1 LNSSPK
7 SQDAP
12 PLITEA
18 RIKAMPPQLINQI
31 AAGEIIERPAS
42 VLKELIENA
51 LDAGATRLEF
61 TAESGGVKRLLVADN
76 GGGILKQDLAL
87 ALSRH
92 ATSKIDS
99 LDDLE
104 TVATLGFRGEAL
116 ASIASVGRLTLRSR
130 AQGEDTGW
138 EIRSEGDDQIS
149 EPVPVAMQVGTW
161 IEVRDLFY
169 NTPAR
174 RKFLRTE
181 QTELNQLDQTLRR
194 MAMSRFNVKFEFTH
208 NGRVRRHLEDATME
222 PLKRIATVMGDEFV
236 ANSVPLDATSGAMH
250 LSGWLGLPAFSRAQR
265 DMQYFFLNG
274 RLIRDPTV
282 SHAIRRAYQDVL
294 FHGRQPA
301 YVVYLELDP
310 ARVDVN
316 VHPTKHEVRFRD
328 SRDVHGFIQKVVAE
342 VVGAS
347 VGESP
352 SLSSSYVRPV
362 VASESNLGRTD
373 NMPEQAS
380 VFTVNTYSPLQS
392 AGQSPRQF
400 FNTQPNSAATTEQ
413 STQFY
418 RDLHANASVLPAE
431 ISEPP
436 ASGVEANT
444 DDMPPL
450 GFAIAQLHGIYIL
463 AQNSQGMVVVDMHA
477 AHERI
482 TYESLKQQYDASADA
497 SGDQMA
503 ANQPL
508 IVPVSLVVSEREISA
523 WKENQALFPKLGLE
537 IDQLD
542 ATGLVVRSVPKLL
555 LNADIAQL
563 LRDVLSDLV
572 DAGNSD
578 RIEQTIN
585 ETLSSMA
592 CHGSV
597 RANRKLTIEEMNGL
611 LREMER
617 TERSGQCNHGRPTWI
632 QLNLQEL
639 DRWFKRGQ

>member
-1 LNSSPK
+1 MS
-7 SQDAP
+7 
-12 PLITEA
+12 
-18 RIKAMPPQLINQI
+18 PQLINQI

-51 LDAGATRLEF
+51 LDAGATRLEV
-61 TAESGGVKRLLVADN
+61 TAESGGVKRLLVVDN

-116 ASIASVGRLTLRSR
+116 ASIASVGRLTLRSK

-149 EPVPVAMQVGTW
+149 APVPVAMRVGTW

-194 MAMSRFNVKFEFTH
+194 LAMSRFNVKFEFTH
-208 NGRVRRHLEDATME
+208 NGRVRRHLEDVTME

-236 ANSVPLDATSGAMH
+236 VNSVPLDATSGAMH

-347 VGESP
+347 VGDNP
-352 SLSSSYVRPV
+352 SLSTSYVKPV
-362 VASESNLGRTD
+362 VVSETSINQV
-373 NMPEQAS
+373 PAQAS
-380 VFTVNTYSPLQS
+380 VFSANTYSPSIHSSGRSSSSQS
-392 AGQSPRQF
+392 S
-400 FNTQPNSAATTEQ
+400 NTQFSSIQQTTGATTEQ

-418 RDLHANASVLPAE
+418 RDLHANPSALPE
-431 ISEPP
+431 GVSEPDQIP
-436 ASGVEANT
+436 

-450 GFAIAQLHGIYIL
+450 GFAIAQLHGVYIL
-463 AQNSQGMVVVDMHA
+463 AQNNHGMVVVDMHA

-482 TYESLKQQYDASADA
+482 TYEGLKQQYDASSDA
-497 SGDQMA
+497 AFDQLSSS
-503 ANQPL
+503 QPL
-508 IVPVSLVVSEREISA
+508 IVPVSLVISEREITIWEA
-523 WKENQALFPKLGLE
+523 NQKLFPKLGLE
-537 IDQLD
+537 IDQLG
-542 ATGLVVRSVPKLL
+542 ATGLVIRSVPKLL

-563 LRDVLSDLV
+563 LRDVLSDLIE
-572 DAGNSD
+572 AGSSD
-578 RIEQTIN
+578 RIEQTIS

-592 CHGSV
+592 CYGSV

-611 LREMER
+611 LREMEH

-632 QLNLQEL
+632 QLSLQEL

>member
-1 LNSSPK
+1 MNSPTG
-7 SQDAP
+7 QDTS
-12 PLITEA
+12 PLIAEA
-18 RIKAMPPQLINQI
+18 RIKAMSPQLINQI

-51 LDAGATRLEF
+51 LDAGATRLQV
-61 TAESGGVKRLLVADN
+61 TAESGGVKRLLVVDN

-104 TVATLGFRGEAL
+104 TVASLGFRGEAL

-138 EIRSEGDDQIS
+138 EIHSEGDDQIS
-149 EPVPVAMQVGTW
+149 APVPVAMQVGTW

-194 MAMSRFNVKFEFTH
+194 LAMSRFNVKFEFTH
-208 NGRVRRHLEDATME
+208 NGRVRRHLEDVTME

-236 ANSVPLDATSGAMH
+236 VNSVPLDATSGAMH

-347 VGESP
+347 VGDSP
-352 SLSSSYVRPV
+352 SLSTSYVKPV
-362 VASESNLGRTD
+362 VVSETSINQV
-373 NMPEQAS
+373 PAQAS
-380 VFTVNTYSPLQS
+380 VFSANTYSPSIRSSGQSSSLQS
-392 AGQSPRQF
+392 S
-400 FNTQPNSAATTEQ
+400 NTQFSSIQQTTGATTEQ

-418 RDLHANASVLPAE
+418 RDLHANPSALPE
-431 ISEPP
+431 GVSEPDQIP
-436 ASGVEANT
+436 

-450 GFAIAQLHGIYIL
+450 GFAIAQLHRVYIL
-463 AQNSQGMVVVDMHA
+463 AQNNHGMVVVDMHA

-482 TYESLKQQYDASADA
+482 TYEELKQQYDASSDA
-497 SGDQMA
+497 AFDQLSSS
-503 ANQPL
+503 QPL
-508 IVPVSLVVSEREISA
+508 IVPVSLVISEREIA
-523 WKENQALFPKLGLE
+523 TWEANQKLFPKLGLE
-537 IDQLD
+537 IDQLG
-542 ATGLVVRSVPKLL
+542 ATGLVIRSVPKLL

-563 LRDVLSDLV
+563 LRDVLSDLIE
-572 DAGNSD
+572 AGSSD
-578 RIEQTIN
+578 RIEQTIS

-592 CHGSV
+592 CYGSV

-611 LREMER
+611 LREMEH

-632 QLNLQEL
+632 QLSLQEL

>member
-1 LNSSPK
+1 MSPPAD
-7 SQDAP
+7 SHV
-12 PLITEA
+12 ITEP

-51 LDAGATRLEF
+51 LDAGATRIEV
-61 TAESGGVKRLLVADN
+61 TAESGGVKRLLISDN

-87 ALSRH
+87 ALARH

-130 AQGEDTGW
+130 ARGEDSGW

-149 EPVPVAMQVGTW
+149 EAVPVAMPVGTW

-174 RKFLRTE
+174 RKFLRIE
-181 QTELNQLDQTLRR
+181 RTELNQLDQTLRR
-194 MAMSRFNVKFEFTH
+194 MAMSRFDVKFEFSH
-208 NGRVRRHLEDATME
+208 NGRVRRHLDDATTQ

-236 ANSVPLDATSGAMH
+236 ANSVPLDAAAGAMH
-250 LSGWLGLPAFSRAQR
+250 LGGWLGLPAFSRAQR

-282 SHAIRRAYQDVL
+282 SHAIKRAYQDVL

-316 VHPTKHEVRFRD
+316 VHPSKHEVRFRD
-328 SRDVHGFIQKVVAE
+328 SRDVHGFIQKAVAE
-342 VVGAS
+342 VVEAG
-347 VGESP
+347 VGDNP
-352 SLSSSYVRPV
+352 SLSTSFVQPV
-362 VASESNLGRTD
+362 VASRSNAGAS
-373 NMPEQAS
+373 PEQAS
-380 VFTVNTYSPLQS
+380 VFG
-392 AGQSPRQF
+392 AGAY
-400 FNTQPNSAATTEQ
+400 AAPGMPGASGAQ

-418 RDLHANASVLPAE
+418 KDLHGGQPDHSGVVSDVIREPVLTG
-431 ISEPP
+431 
-436 ASGVEANT
+436 GVEAARS
-444 DDMPPL
+444 DSDMPPL
-450 GFAIAQLHGIYIL
+450 GFAIAQLHGVYIL
-463 AQNSQGMVVVDMHA
+463 AQNSNGMVVVDMHA

-482 TYESLKQQYDASADA
+482 TYEELKQQYEA
-497 SGDQMA
+497 GVG
-503 ANQPL
+503 ANREVPRQPL
-508 IVPVSLVVSEREISA
+508 MVPVSLVVSDREIATWESN
-523 WKENQALFPKLGLE
+523 KDLFPRLGLE
-537 IDQLD
+537 VDQLD
-542 ATGLVVRSVPKLL
+542 ETGLVVRSVPKLL

-563 LRDVLSDLV
+563 VRDVLSDLV
-572 DAGNSD
+572 EAGSSG
-578 RIEQTIN
+578 RLEQTIN

-611 LREMER
+611 LRDMER

-632 QLNLQEL
+632 QLNLQEF

>member
-1 LNSSPK
+1 MS
-7 SQDAP
+7 
-12 PLITEA
+12 
-18 RIKAMPPQLINQI
+18 PQLINQI

-51 LDAGATRLEF
+51 LDAGATRLQV
-61 TAESGGVKRLLVADN
+61 TAESGGVKRLLLVDN

-130 AQGEDTGW
+130 AQGADTGW
-138 EIRSEGDDQIS
+138 EIHSEGDDQIS
-149 EPVPVAMQVGTW
+149 APVPVAMQVGTW

-194 MAMSRFNVKFEFTH
+194 LAMSRFNVKFEFTH
-208 NGRVRRHLEDATME
+208 NGRVRRHLEDVTME

-236 ANSVPLDATSGAMH
+236 VNSVPLDATSGAMH

-347 VGESP
+347 VGHSP
-352 SLSSSYVRPV
+352 SLSTSYVKPV
-362 VASESNLGRTD
+362 VVSETSINQV
-373 NMPEQAS
+373 PAQAS
-380 VFTVNTYSPLQS
+380 VFSANTYSPS
-392 AGQSPRQF
+392 IHSSGQSSSSQSS
-400 FNTQPNSAATTEQ
+400 NTQFSGIQQTTGATAEQ
-413 STQFY
+413 SNQFY
-418 RDLHANASVLPAE
+418 RGLHANPSALPE
-431 ISEPP
+431 GVSEPDQIP
-436 ASGVEANT
+436 Y
-444 DDMPPL
+444 DMPPL
-450 GFAIAQLHGIYIL
+450 GFAIAQLHRVYIL
-463 AQNSQGMVVVDMHA
+463 AQNNHGMVVVDMHA

-482 TYESLKQQYDASADA
+482 TYEGLKQQYDASSDA
-497 SGDQMA
+497 AFDQLSSS
-503 ANQPL
+503 QPL
-508 IVPVSLVVSEREISA
+508 IVPVSLVISEREIA
-523 WKENQALFPKLGLE
+523 IWEANQKLFPKLGLE
-537 IDQLD
+537 IDQLG
-542 ATGLVVRSVPKLL
+542 ATGLVIRSVPKLL

-563 LRDVLSDLV
+563 LRDVLSDLIE
-572 DAGNSD
+572 AGSSD
-578 RIEQTIN
+578 RIEQTIS

-592 CHGSV
+592 CYGSV

-611 LREMER
+611 LREMEH

-632 QLNLQEL
+632 QLSLQEL

>member
-1 LNSSPK
+1 MPIG
-7 SQDAP
+7 QDTS
-12 PLITEA
+12 PLIAKA
-18 RIKAMPPQLINQI
+18 RIKAMSPQLINQI

-51 LDAGATRLEF
+51 LDAGATRLEV
-61 TAESGGVKRLLVADN
+61 TAESGGVKRLLVVDN

-116 ASIASVGRLTLRSR
+116 ASIASVGRLTLRSK

-149 EPVPVAMQVGTW
+149 APVPVAMRVGTW

-194 MAMSRFNVKFEFTH
+194 LAMSRFNVKFEFTH
-208 NGRVRRHLEDATME
+208 NGRVRRHLEDVTME

-236 ANSVPLDATSGAMH
+236 VNSVPLDATSGAMH

-347 VGESP
+347 VGDNP
-352 SLSSSYVRPV
+352 SLSTSYVKPV
-362 VASESNLGRTD
+362 VVSETSINQV
-373 NMPEQAS
+373 PAQAS
-380 VFTVNTYSPLQS
+380 VFSANTYSPSIHSSGRSSSSQS
-392 AGQSPRQF
+392 S
-400 FNTQPNSAATTEQ
+400 NTQFSSIQQTTGATTEQ

-418 RDLHANASVLPAE
+418 RDLHANPSALPE
-431 ISEPP
+431 GVSEPDQIP
-436 ASGVEANT
+436 

-450 GFAIAQLHGIYIL
+450 GFAIAQLHGVYIL
-463 AQNSQGMVVVDMHA
+463 AQNNHGMVVVDMHA

-482 TYESLKQQYDASADA
+482 TYEGLKQQYDASSDA
-497 SGDQMA
+497 AFDQLSSS
-503 ANQPL
+503 QPL
-508 IVPVSLVVSEREISA
+508 IVPVSLVISEREITIWEA
-523 WKENQALFPKLGLE
+523 NQKLFPKLGLE
-537 IDQLD
+537 IDQLG
-542 ATGLVVRSVPKLL
+542 ATGLVIRSVPKLL

-563 LRDVLSDLV
+563 LRDVLSDLIE
-572 DAGNSD
+572 AGSSD
-578 RIEQTIN
+578 RIEQTIS

-592 CHGSV
+592 CYGSV

-611 LREMER
+611 LREMEH

-632 QLNLQEL
+632 QLSLQEL

>member
-1 LNSSPK
+1 
-7 SQDAP
+7 
-12 PLITEA
+12 
-18 RIKAMPPQLINQI
+18 MPPQLINQI
-31 AAGEIIERPAS
+31 AAGEIIQRPAS

-51 LDAGATRLEF
+51 LDAGATRLEV
-61 TAESGGVKRLLVADN
+61 TAESGGVKRLLVVDN

-149 EPVPVAMQVGTW
+149 DPLPVAMQVGTW

-194 MAMSRFNVKFEFTH
+194 LAMSRFNVKFEFTH
-208 NGRVRRHLEDATME
+208 NGRVRHHLEDVTME

-236 ANSVPLDATSGAMH
+236 VNSVLLDATSGAMH

-342 VVGAS
+342 VVEAS
-347 VGESP
+347 VGDSP
-352 SLSSSYVRPV
+352 SLSTSYVKPLV
-362 VASESNLGRTD
+362 VSESSINQV
-373 NMPEQAS
+373 PAQAP
-380 VFTVNTYSPLQS
+380 VFSANTYSPS
-392 AGQSPRQF
+392 IHSSGQLSSPPSS
-400 FNTQPNSAATTEQ
+400 NTQFSSIQQTTGATTEQ

-418 RDLHANASVLPAE
+418 RDLHGNLSALQEGV
-431 ISEPP
+431 SEPDQIP
-436 ASGVEANT
+436 

-450 GFAIAQLHGIYIL
+450 GFAIAQLHGVYIL
-463 AQNSQGMVVVDMHA
+463 AQNNHGMVVVDMHA

-482 TYESLKQQYDASADA
+482 TYEGLKQQYDASSNAA
-497 SGDQMA
+497 VDQLSSS
-503 ANQPL
+503 QPL
-508 IVPVSLVVSEREISA
+508 IVPVSLVVSEREISI
-523 WKENQALFPKLGLE
+523 WEINQKLFPKLGLE
-537 IDQLD
+537 IDQLG
-542 ATGLVVRSVPKLL
+542 ATGLVIRSVPKLL

-563 LRDVLSDLV
+563 LRDVLSDLIE
-572 DAGNSD
+572 AGNSD

-592 CHGSV
+592 CYGSV

-611 LREMER
+611 LREMEH

-632 QLNLQEL
+632 QLSLQEL

>member
-1 LNSSPK
+1 MNSPADSHV
-7 SQDAP
+7 
-12 PLITEA
+12 ITEP

-51 LDAGATRLEF
+51 LDAGATRIQV
-61 TAESGGVKRLLVADN
+61 TAESGGVKRLLISDN

-87 ALSRH
+87 ALARH

-130 AQGEDTGW
+130 AQGEDSGW

-149 EPVPVAMQVGTW
+149 DAVPVAMPVGTW

-181 QTELNQLDQTLRR
+181 KTELNQLDQTLRR
-194 MAMSRFNVKFEFTH
+194 MAMSRFDVKFEFSH
-208 NGRVRRHLEDATME
+208 NGRVRRHLDDATTQ

-236 ANSVPLDATSGAMH
+236 ANSVPLDVAGGAMH

-274 RLIRDPTV
+274 RLIRDPNRFARDKACISRCTV
-282 SHAIRRAYQDVL
+282 SRKTASLCGLFRVRSSTGRRECAPKQTRGAVSL
-294 FHGRQPA
+294 
-301 YVVYLELDP
+301 
-310 ARVDVN
+310 
-316 VHPTKHEVRFRD
+316 D
-328 SRDVHGFIQKVVAE
+328 SRDVHGFIQKAVAE
-342 VVGAS
+342 VVEAG
-347 VGESP
+347 VGDNP
-352 SLSSSYVRPV
+352 SLSTSFVRPAV
-362 VASESNLGRTD
+362 VRQSNAGA
-373 NMPEQAS
+373 NPEQAS
-380 VFTVNTYSPLQS
+380 VFGAGAYAAPGKPGASS
-392 AGQSPRQF
+392 A
-400 FNTQPNSAATTEQ
+400 Q
-413 STQFY
+413 STRFY
-418 RDLHANASVLPAE
+418 KDLHGGRPDHSGVVR
-431 ISEPP
+431 EPDLTG
-436 ASGVEANT
+436 GVEAASS
-444 DDMPPL
+444 DSDMPPL
-450 GFAIAQLHGIYIL
+450 GFAVAQLHGVYIL
-463 AQNSQGMVVVDMHA
+463 AQNSNGMVVVDMHA

-482 TYESLKQQYDASADA
+482 TYEELKQQYEA
-497 SGDQMA
+497 GIG
-503 ANQPL
+503 ANQEAPSQPL
-508 IVPVSLVVSEREISA
+508 IVPVSLVVSDREIAA
-523 WKENQALFPKLGLE
+523 WESNKDLFPKLGLE

-542 ATGLVVRSVPKLL
+542 ETGLVVRSVPKLL

-563 LRDVLSDLV
+563 VRDVLSDLV
-572 DAGNSD
+572 EAGSSG
-578 RIEQTIN
+578 RLEQTIN
-585 ETLSSMA
+585 ETLASMA

-611 LREMER
+611 LRDMER

-632 QLNLQEL
+632 QLNLQEF

>member
-1 LNSSPK
+1 M
-7 SQDAP
+7 
-12 PLITEA
+12 I
-18 RIKAMPPQLINQI
+18 
-31 AAGEIIERPAS
+31 
-42 VLKELIENA
+42 
-51 LDAGATRLEF
+51 F
-61 TAESGGVKRLLVADN
+61 
-76 GGGILKQDLAL
+76 
-87 ALSRH
+87 
-92 ATSKIDS
+92 
-99 LDDLE
+99 
-104 TVATLGFRGEAL
+104 
-116 ASIASVGRLTLRSR
+116 
-130 AQGEDTGW
+130 
-138 EIRSEGDDQIS
+138 
-149 EPVPVAMQVGTW
+149 
-161 IEVRDLFY
+161 FY

-523 WKENQALFPKLGLE
+523 WEENQALFPKLGLE

>member
-1 LNSSPK
+1 MS
-7 SQDAP
+7 
-12 PLITEA
+12 
-18 RIKAMPPQLINQI
+18 PQLINQI

-51 LDAGATRLEF
+51 LDAGATRLQV
-61 TAESGGVKRLLVADN
+61 TAESGGVKRLLLVDN

-138 EIRSEGDDQIS
+138 EIHSEGDDQIS
-149 EPVPVAMQVGTW
+149 APVPVAMQVGTW

-194 MAMSRFNVKFEFTH
+194 LAMSRFNVKFEFTH
-208 NGRVRRHLEDATME
+208 NGRVRRHLEDVTME

-236 ANSVPLDATSGAMH
+236 VNSVPLDATSGAMH

-347 VGESP
+347 VGHSP
-352 SLSSSYVRPV
+352 SLSTSYVKPV
-362 VASESNLGRTD
+362 VVSETSINQV
-373 NMPEQAS
+373 PAQAS
-380 VFTVNTYSPLQS
+380 VFSANTYSPS
-392 AGQSPRQF
+392 IHSSGQSSSSQSS
-400 FNTQPNSAATTEQ
+400 NTQFSGIQQTTGATAEQ
-413 STQFY
+413 SNQFY
-418 RDLHANASVLPAE
+418 RDLHANPSALPE
-431 ISEPP
+431 GVSEPDQIP
-436 ASGVEANT
+436 Y
-444 DDMPPL
+444 DMPPL
-450 GFAIAQLHGIYIL
+450 GFAIAQLHRVYIL
-463 AQNSQGMVVVDMHA
+463 AQNNHGMVVVDMHA

-482 TYESLKQQYDASADA
+482 TYEGLKQQYDASSDA
-497 SGDQMA
+497 AFDQLSSS
-503 ANQPL
+503 QPL
-508 IVPVSLVVSEREISA
+508 IVPVSLVISEREIA
-523 WKENQALFPKLGLE
+523 IWEANQKLFPKLGLE
-537 IDQLD
+537 IDQLG
-542 ATGLVVRSVPKLL
+542 ATGLVIRSVPKLL

-563 LRDVLSDLV
+563 LRDVLSDLIE
-572 DAGNSD
+572 AGSSD
-578 RIEQTIN
+578 RIEQTIS

-592 CHGSV
+592 CYGSV

-611 LREMER
+611 LREMEH

-632 QLNLQEL
+632 QLSLQEL

>member
-1 LNSSPK
+1 
-7 SQDAP
+7 
-12 PLITEA
+12 
-18 RIKAMPPQLINQI
+18 MPPQLINQI
-31 AAGEIIERPAS
+31 AAGEIIQRPAS

-51 LDAGATRLEF
+51 LDAGATRLEV
-61 TAESGGVKRLLVADN
+61 TAESGGVKRLLVVDN

-149 EPVPVAMQVGTW
+149 DPLPVAMQVGTW

-194 MAMSRFNVKFEFTH
+194 LAMSRFNVKFEFTH
-208 NGRVRRHLEDATME
+208 NGRVRHHLEDVTME

-236 ANSVPLDATSGAMH
+236 VNSVLLDATSGAMH

-328 SRDVHGFIQKVVAE
+328 SRDVHGFVQKVVAE
-342 VVGAS
+342 VVEAS
-347 VGESP
+347 VGDSP
-352 SLSSSYVRPV
+352 SLSTSYVKPLV
-362 VASESNLGRTD
+362 VSESSINQV
-373 NMPEQAS
+373 PAQAP
-380 VFTVNTYSPLQS
+380 VFSANTYSPS
-392 AGQSPRQF
+392 IHSSGQLSSPPSS
-400 FNTQPNSAATTEQ
+400 NTQFSSIQQTTGATTEQ

-418 RDLHANASVLPAE
+418 RDLHGNLSALQEGV
-431 ISEPP
+431 SEPDQIP
-436 ASGVEANT
+436 

-450 GFAIAQLHGIYIL
+450 GFAIAQLHGVYIL
-463 AQNSQGMVVVDMHA
+463 AQNNHGMVVVDMHA

-482 TYESLKQQYDASADA
+482 TYEGLKQQYDASSNAA
-497 SGDQMA
+497 VDQLSSS
-503 ANQPL
+503 QPL
-508 IVPVSLVVSEREISA
+508 IVPVSLVVSEREISI
-523 WKENQALFPKLGLE
+523 WEINQKLFPKLGLE
-537 IDQLD
+537 IDQLG
-542 ATGLVVRSVPKLL
+542 ATGLVIRSVPKLL

-563 LRDVLSDLV
+563 LRDVLSDLIE
-572 DAGNSD
+572 AGNSD

-592 CHGSV
+592 CYGSV

-611 LREMER
+611 LREMEH

-632 QLNLQEL
+632 QLSLQEL

>member
-51 LDAGATRLEF
+51 LDAGATRLEV

-523 WKENQALFPKLGLE
+523 WEENQALFPKLGLE

>member
-1 LNSSPK
+1 
-7 SQDAP
+7 
-12 PLITEA
+12 
-18 RIKAMPPQLINQI
+18 MPPQLINQI

-51 LDAGATRLEF
+51 LDAGATRLEV

-328 SRDVHGFIQKVVAE
+328 SRDV
-342 VVGAS
+342 
-347 VGESP
+347 
-352 SLSSSYVRPV
+352 
-362 VASESNLGRTD
+362 
-373 NMPEQAS
+373 
-380 VFTVNTYSPLQS
+380 
-392 AGQSPRQF
+392 
-400 FNTQPNSAATTEQ
+400 
-413 STQFY
+413 
-418 RDLHANASVLPAE
+418 
-431 ISEPP
+431 
-436 ASGVEANT
+436 
-444 DDMPPL
+444 
-450 GFAIAQLHGIYIL
+450 
-463 AQNSQGMVVVDMHA
+463 
-477 AHERI
+477 
-482 TYESLKQQYDASADA
+482 
-497 SGDQMA
+497 
-503 ANQPL
+503 
-508 IVPVSLVVSEREISA
+508 
-523 WKENQALFPKLGLE
+523 
-537 IDQLD
+537 
-542 ATGLVVRSVPKLL
+542 
-555 LNADIAQL
+555 
-563 LRDVLSDLV
+563 
-572 DAGNSD
+572 
-578 RIEQTIN
+578 
-585 ETLSSMA
+585 
-592 CHGSV
+592 
-597 RANRKLTIEEMNGL
+597 
-611 LREMER
+611 
-617 TERSGQCNHGRPTWI
+617 
-632 QLNLQEL
+632 
-639 DRWFKRGQ
+639 